1 MTVDTPVEAAEKRD
15 VLGIALTTTAVL
27 LALATAYIHW
37 TLGELL
43 FTLNAIAYTALAAGL
58 VIPLG
63 PLSYFRYL
71 VRLALLGFALLTIG
85 AWALFGG
92 RYELAYLDKAIEVVL
107 VVVVSAMIVH
117 YDGGPAGVI
126 SRLRKLPADLMA
138 LVRRS
143 G

>member
-1 MTVDTPVEAAEKRD
+1 MTVDAHADTTPKRD
-15 VLGIALTTTAVL
+15 LLGIALTTTAVV

-37 TLGELL
+37 TLGAMM
-43 FTLNAIAYTALAAGL
+43 FTLNAIAYTALAVGL

-63 PLSYFRYL
+63 PLSQFRYL

-85 AWALFGG
+85 AWVLFGG
-92 RYELAYLDKAIEVVL
+92 RYDLAYLDKAIEIAL

-126 SRLRKLPADLMA
+126 ARLRQLPADLTA
-138 LVRRS
+138 LLRRA